1 MKQKYAVLLLFATLF
16 LAGASAQV
24 LAIYPEGIDNYT
36 IISTQSRTPKT
47 TGVPIVAEAGN
58 ITWLAITHLQKTK
71 SWQGFV
77 GNMTGGLVLDDLT
90 NDTLYAWN
98 ISNLSGQLYASQNC
112 SIDWT
117 QISIQNDCTVD
128 NALTGHGSDAVSR
141 TYTPSAN
148 NISYQVYDLVVNAS
162 SVCTAWPYVND
173 SKQSGTYLFENTILT
188 AGTVPN
194 GNQSIYVANFEYQ
207 TNGFDTLLYDFQM
220 LVPVN
225 RSSKFTTY
233 CLYAEL
239 E

>member
-1 MKQKYAVLLLFATLF
+1 
-16 LAGASAQV
+16 
-24 LAIYPEGIDNYT
+24 
-36 IISTQSRTPKT
+36 
-47 TGVPIVAEAGN
+47 
-58 ITWLAITHLQKTK
+58 
-71 SWQGFV
+71 
-77 GNMTGGLVLDDLT
+77 
-90 NDTLYAWN
+90 
-98 ISNLSGQLYASQNC
+98 
-112 SIDWT
+112 
-117 QISIQNDCTVD
+117 
-128 NALTGHGSDAVSR
+128 
-141 TYTPSAN
+141 
-148 NISYQVYDLVVNAS
+148 DLVVNAS